1 MFRPVFE
8 QNKSGQ
14 PVKIFWNSIFGENG
28 ILILF
33 SRMEKKSILQQ
44 ERPPYCKITASP
56 DPKCHMSVDRI
67 LQHF

>member
-33 SRMEKKSILQQ
+33 SRMEKKKYSPTGKASILQNNCLT
-44 ERPPYCKITASP
+44 RSK
-56 DPKCHMSVDRI
+56 MSYVCW
-67 LQHF
+67 